1 MALEAASAENLS
13 SGLDADLSGFLG
25 AVFVIWMATPDL
37 FACERASTRARSC
50 SPPPLALMRKSLTWL
65 AAFFSLRMA
74 PSSVTHAS
82 SASLVMPGRESKI

>member
-37 FACERASTRARSC
+37 FACERASTRVQKIYAWAR
-50 SPPPLALMRKSLTWL
+50 AVVGV
-65 AAFFSLRMA
+65 AASR
-74 PSSVTHAS
+74 PSDYQ
-82 SASLVMPGRESKI
+82 

>member
-37 FACERASTRARSC
+37 FACERADEGAK
-50 SPPPLALMRKSLTWL
+50 LL
-65 AAFFSLRMA
+65 AARW
-74 PSSVTHAS
+74 
-82 SASLVMPGRESKI
+82 R

>member
-37 FACERASTRARSC
+37 FACERADEGAK
-50 SPPPLALMRKSLTWL
+50 LL
-65 AAFFSLRMA
+65 AAAAGVDEEILDVVGSLLFASHGAEFGDTR
-74 PSSVTHAS
+74 VERVLGHA
-82 SASLVMPGRESKI
+82 GKGE